1 MREADESA
9 NELAKLL
16 LNSSIALD
24 YQKSLSGIN
33 SEQMK
38 ILLYLYPESHRKI
51 SDSYLNEHFSGYMR
65 KTSLRVGIKTL
76 LKSGLIESDSG
87 KQEKSYT
94 ITGLGIRKVSEFFKT
109 VFSRVKF

>member
-51 SDSYLNEHFSGYMR
+51 SDSYLNEYFSGYMR